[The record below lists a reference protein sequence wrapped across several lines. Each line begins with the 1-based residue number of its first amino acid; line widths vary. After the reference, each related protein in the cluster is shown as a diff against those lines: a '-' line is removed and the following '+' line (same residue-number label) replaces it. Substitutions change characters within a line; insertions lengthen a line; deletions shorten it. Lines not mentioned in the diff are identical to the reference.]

1 MKHSLTDEEFDRLWQ
16 RAEAESHAAKLQQ
29 EYPVWRR
36 NHRRNI
42 GLAASLVAVTA
53 VALPL
58 LTRPLPTVANDSY
71 TAAYCNRPETNS
83 QYWVDMADALLME
96 A

>member
-1 MKHSLTDEEFDRLWQ
+1 MTNEAFDRLWE
-16 RAEAESHAAKLQQ
+16 RAECERYAAEMTAK
-29 EYPVWRR
+29 YPVWRR
-36 NHRRNI
+36 NSRRNL
-42 GLAASLVAVTA
+42 GLAVSLVAVTA

-58 LTRPLPTVANDSY
+58 LTNQRPAAFGDNYTSAFCNKPDIAN
-71 TAAYCNRPETNS
+71 